1 MEAAKV
7 AAIIDI
13 VLLPSDAGISSPSCH
28 PEESVP
34 PMTKLPA
41 LSRHAAAQTPEV
53 DPGTDLLNV
62 IATVPHLPGVYRML
76 NAAQDVLYVGK
87 ARDLKKR
94 VTSYFQKTGL
104 DPRIQSMVSQVR
116 GIEITVTRS
125 ESEALLLENNLIKT
139 FAPRYNILYRDDKSY
154 PYLQITGHAYPK
166 LGFYRGPLDKAH
178 RYFGPFSSA
187 SAVRESIQLMQKVF
201 RLRTCEDSVF
211 SNRSRPCLLHQIRRC
226 SAPCVGLID
235 TANYADDVHNAELF
249 LLGRDD
255 EVLDKLD
262 QQMQAAAESLAFE
275 TAAAYRDQIRAL
287 RGVRQTQFVSSE
299 RARDVDIVALASE
312 PGMLCVNLVTI
323 RGGMHRGDK
332 SFFPEHAEGYDE
344 AVALEAFL
352 SQHYPNRE
360 VPPLILVNRD
370 VDTEGLS
377 QLMSEQAGHPVQIS
391 SSSSGERRKWLD
403 MAHTNAQVSMQQ
415 RLHLQATQ
423 EARLLSLQEALGLP
437 ASAQR
442 IECFDISHTM
452 GEATVASCVVWDEG
466 SMKNG
471 DYRHYNI
478 QGVAPGDD
486 YGAMREVLDRRYR
499 RVVSGEGRIPD
510 LILIDGGKGQ
520 VSSAVSVLE
529 ELGLGQLAVV
539 GVAKGV
545 ERKPGLEQL
554 ILPGREEPLRLPR
567 DHAGLHLIQQIRDEA
582 HRFAITGHRGRRAKV
597 RRTSTLESIEGVG
610 AKRRQKL
617 LARFGGLRGLTSASV
632 DDLAQVEG
640 ISRVLA
646 ERIYRHLH

>member
-1 MEAAKV
+1 
-7 AAIIDI
+7 
-13 VLLPSDAGISSPSCH
+13 
-28 PEESVP
+28 
-34 PMTKLPA
+34 MTKVPA

-53 DPGTDLLNV
+53 DPGADLLNV

-166 LGFYRGPLDKAH
+166 LGFYRGPLDKPH

-201 RLRTCEDSVF
+201 RLRTCEDTVF

-235 TANYADDVHNAELF
+235 TASYADDVRNAELF

-255 EVLDKLD
+255 EVLDRLD
-262 QQMQAAAESLAFE
+262 RQMQAAAENLAFE

-299 RARDVDIVALASE
+299 RARDVDIVALASDS
-312 PGMLCVNLVTI
+312 GMLCVNLVTI

-370 VDTEGLS
+370 IDTEGLS
-377 QLMSEQAGHPVQIS
+377 QLLSEQAGHPVQIS
-391 SSSSGERRKWLD
+391 SSNSGERRKWLD
-403 MAHTNAQVSMQQ
+403 MAQTNAQVSMQQ

-423 EARLLSLQEALGLP
+423 EARLSSLQDALGLP

-466 SMKNG
+466 GMRNG

-510 LILIDGGKGQ
+510 LILVDGGKGQ

-529 ELGLGQLAVV
+529 ELGLGQVALV

-545 ERKPGLEQL
+545 ERKAGLEQL

-597 RRTSTLESIEGVG
+597 RRTSTLENIEGVG